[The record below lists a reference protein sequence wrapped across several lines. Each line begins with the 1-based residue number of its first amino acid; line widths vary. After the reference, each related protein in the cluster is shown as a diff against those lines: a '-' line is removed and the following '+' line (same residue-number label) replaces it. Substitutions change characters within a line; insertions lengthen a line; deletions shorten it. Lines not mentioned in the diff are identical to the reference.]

1 MIIIKNRLFIF
12 MSTYII
18 MIMLSLLFS
27 VVHAQNNDEDMAPTD
42 MSDDNVHPSKALV
55 ISVLIVMFTITFLLL
70 AYVRF
75 CKLHAVGLQPNGI
88 QGRTLTRNESRFS
101 GINRE
106 IIEKLPFFRF
116 SSLKGSKEGLECTVC
131 LSRFEDSEVLRL
143 LPKCQHA
150 FHINCID
157 KWLESHSTCP
167 LCRYR
172 VEPGDIKSHTYSV
185 SSRSLRVPSNLTEE
199 PNLEI
204 YVQREPSHRRSS
216 RFGLGTGFL
225 EFNRSKKQEQQGSS
239 SSNKKDMNKNNHNFN
254 HRIVISDVVT
264 RSRWSDLN
272 SSDLLSLS
280 MEMLSDASSAR
291 FSAEKIVHHQ
301 GDYSVSVDDDEEE
314 EEHSFTAL
322 NSGKN
327 KDCCGEK
334 RSMSEIANVPRF
346 AGMMTMRKQN
356 SNGGGGGVGREEEE
370 ERFLR
375 IWMPIARRTVQWF
388 ARRQRNDDDHHHDD
402 DGDQLNRHER
412 LGSNV

>member
-1 MIIIKNRLFIF
+1 MIIKNHFF
-12 MSTYII
+12 MS
-18 MIMLSLLFS
+18 MIMFTFTMVYFLFS
-27 VVHAQNNDEDMAPTD
+27 VVHAQNNDEDMAPE
-42 MSDDNVHPSKALV
+42 MSDTLHPSKALV
-55 ISVLIVMFTITFLLL
+55 ISVLTVIFTITFFLL

-75 CKLHAVGLQPNGI
+75 CRFNPVVGMSYPNPNNI
-88 QGRTLTRNESRFS
+88 QGNILTRNGSRFS

-106 IIEKLPFFRF
+106 LVEKLPFFRF

-131 LSRFEDSEVLRL
+131 LSKFEDSEVLRL

-172 VEPGDIKSHTYSV
+172 VEPGDIKSNVRSL
-185 SSRSLRVPSNLTEE
+185 SFGSLRVPSNLTEE
-199 PNLEI
+199 SNLEI
-204 YVQREPSHRRSS
+204 YIQREPSHRRSS
-216 RFGLGTGFL
+216 RFGFL
-225 EFNRSKKQEQQGSS
+225 EFSKSKKQEEEGGSG
-239 SSNKKDMNKNNHNFN
+239 SNSNNNNDMNKNNHKFN

-280 MEMLSDASSAR
+280 MEMLNDASSAR
-291 FSAEKIVHHQ
+291 FSPEKIVQ
-301 GDYSVSVDDDEEE
+301 GEYSVSVDDEDEN
-314 EEHSFTAL
+314 SFTAL
-322 NSGKN
+322 NSSNKN
-327 KDCCGEK
+327 KDCGEK

-346 AGMMTMRKQN
+346 AEIMTMKKQN
-356 SNGGGGGVGREEEE
+356 SSSGGVGREE

-388 ARRQRNDDDHHHDD
+388 ARRQRNYYDA
-402 DGDQLNRHER
+402 GDELRRHKH